1 MLTNIKMLIKAC
13 KRLSIEYE
21 ILHRNQ
27 NLVKVKIGDRH
38 NIRDYY
44 FTNYS
49 TPLISQSIAEIFKDK
64 QYFYQVFQDV
74 VKMPRTRSFVS
85 PYCNEKYIE
94 YLEFSSIDEIIE
106 EIQRDF
112 DLPIIVKRNRGSG
125 GNNVFKC
132 CDLLQMQNAIE
143 TIFNV
148 NFKNYDYI
156 ALAQEPINIVK
167 EYRCVCLNQEQ
178 VILYDKDISQAEFTG
193 NLSPLHWEGAIARQ
207 VCDLQTIEAIAE
219 FIRPIFQKMPIIYV
233 GLDIALDDNQNYWLI
248 EANSHPNFD
257 IFIRDNGET
266 RVIGLFEKILEYL
279 QTQAQTQTQV
289 QT

>member
-1 MLTNIKMLIKAC
+1 MLTNIKMLLQAC
-13 KRLSIEYE
+13 KKLSIEYE
-21 ILHRNQ
+21 ILHHNQ
-27 NLVKVKIGDRH
+27 NLVKVIISDRH
-38 NIRDYY
+38 HTREHY

-49 TPLISQSIAEIFKDK
+49 TPLIPQSIGEIFKDK

-74 VKMPRTRSFVS
+74 VQMPRTRSFIS
-85 PYCNEKYIE
+85 PYCDKKYIE
-94 YLEFSSIDEIIE
+94 YLEFPSISEIGA

-112 DLPIIVKRNRGSG
+112 NLPVIVKRNRGSG

-132 CDLLQMQNAIE
+132 CDRLEVQNAIE

-148 NFKNYDYI
+148 NFKSYDYI

-178 VILYDKDISQAEFTG
+178 IILYEKDISQAEFTG
-193 NLSPLHWEGAIARQ
+193 NLSPLHWEGAIAKQ
-207 VCDLQTIEAIAE
+207 VSDRETIKAINK

-233 GLDIALDDNQNYWLI
+233 GLDIALDDLQNYSLI

-257 IFIRDNGET
+257 IFIRDNGEEA
-266 RVIGLFEKILEYL
+266 VIGLFEKILKYL
-279 QTQAQTQTQV
+279 QTQAQT
-289 QT
+289 